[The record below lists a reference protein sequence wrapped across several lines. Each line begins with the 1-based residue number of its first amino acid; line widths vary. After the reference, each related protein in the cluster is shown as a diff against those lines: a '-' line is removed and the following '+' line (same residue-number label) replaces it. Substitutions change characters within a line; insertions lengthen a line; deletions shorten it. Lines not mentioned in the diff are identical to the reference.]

1 MSTESTPALLKGA
14 AGVDAVQTDGPAPAG
29 PSARSPRARS
39 TTAYLR
45 YAAGKLAGAAVS
57 LFAVLVTSFFL
68 FRLIPGDPVKQM
80 TGGRQVSNEQIAAMR
95 KEFGLDLPLW
105 QQFTEYCGKALTGD
119 FGTSYQFRAP
129 VMDKISEALPATL
142 LLTGTAFVIYTAIGI
157 WLGARSAWRNG
168 SAGDRFHTAF
178 ALTLYSVP
186 SFWLGLLLIITLS
199 VGIGPI
205 PGLFPTG
212 GMESGSESGF
222 AYVLDVAHHLVLP
235 VITLVAVEY
244 ARTLLVMRSS
254 LLDEMGSDYLTTAR
268 AKGLRDD
275 LVRQPARR
283 PERDAAHG
291 DAPLRQPGQH
301 GGRRHPGGDGVL
313 LARSGRPVLPGAERA
328 RSATGAGAVLHLR
341 RRGDPHEHARRC
353 DLSAPRSPGGPMTT
367 TTDTA
372 PTPGP
377 RALTWARRRQAAGRF
392 WRQYRAHRAGVAGLA
407 VLALIALTALAAP
420 LLVGADSQSVTTAPG
435 SALESPS
442 AEFPSARTSSA
453 AVCSPSWC
461 GGRGSR

>member
-1 MSTESTPALLKGA
+1 M
-14 AGVDAVQTDGPAPAG
+14 PAPAGGGGGGGGGWGGGPRAPAGPG

-45 YAAGKLAGAAVS
+45 YTAGKLAGAAVS

-80 TGGRQVSNEQIAAMR
+80 TGGRQVSTEQIAAMR
-95 KEFGLDLPLW
+95 EEFGLDLPLW
-105 QQFTEYCGKALTGD
+105 QQFTDYCGKALTGD

-129 VMDKISEALPATL
+129 VMDKITEALPATL

-186 SFWLGLLLIITLS
+186 SFWLGLLLIVTLS
-199 VGIGPI
+199 VGIGPV
-205 PGLFPTG
+205 PGMFPTG
-212 GMESGSESGF
+212 GMESGDESGF

-235 VITLVAVEY
+235 VVTLVAVEY

-275 LVRQPARR
+275 LVR
-283 PERDAAHG
+283 
-291 DAPLRQPGQH
+291 
-301 GGRRHPGGDGVL
+301 RRHAVPNAMLPTVTL
-313 LARSGRPVLPGAERA
+313 LFVNLGNTV
-328 RSATGAGAVLHLR
+328 AGAILVETVFSWPGLGGLFYQALSV
-341 RRGDPHEHARRC
+341 P
-353 DLSAPRSPGGPMTT
+353 DLPLVQ
-367 TTDTA
+367 
-372 PTPGP
+372 
-377 RALTWARRRQAAGRF
+377 ALFFIFAA
-392 WRQYRAHRAGVAGLA
+392 AVILMNTLA
-407 VLALIALTALAAP
+407 DVIYP
-420 LLVGADSQSVTTAPG
+420 LLDPRVG
-435 SALESPS
+435 
-442 AEFPSARTSSA
+442 R
-453 AVCSPSWC
+453 
-461 GGRGSR
+461 

>member
-14 AGVDAVQTDGPAPAG
+14 AGADPVETDGPAPTG
-29 PSARSPRARS
+29 PSARGPRTRS

-80 TGGRQVSNEQIAAMR
+80 TGGRQVSTEQIAAMR

-129 VMDKISEALPATL
+129 VMDKITEALPATL
-142 LLTGTAFVIYTAIGI
+142 LLTGTAFVIYTVIGI

-199 VGIGPI
+199 VGIGPV

-222 AYVLDVAHHLVLP
+222 AYVVDVAHHLVLP
-235 VITLVAVEY
+235 VVTLVAVEY

-275 LVRQPARR
+275 LVR
-283 PERDAAHG
+283 
-291 DAPLRQPGQH
+291 
-301 GGRRHPGGDGVL
+301 RRHAVPNAMLPTVTL
-313 LARSGRPVLPGAERA
+313 LFVNLGNTV
-328 RSATGAGAVLHLR
+328 AGAILVETVFSWPGLGGLFYQALSV
-341 RRGDPHEHARRC
+341 P
-353 DLSAPRSPGGPMTT
+353 DLPLVQ
-367 TTDTA
+367 
-372 PTPGP
+372 
-377 RALTWARRRQAAGRF
+377 ALFFIFAA
-392 WRQYRAHRAGVAGLA
+392 AVILMNTLA
-407 VLALIALTALAAP
+407 DVIYP
-420 LLVGADSQSVTTAPG
+420 LLDPRVG
-435 SALESPS
+435 
-442 AEFPSARTSSA
+442 R
-453 AVCSPSWC
+453 
-461 GGRGSR
+461 